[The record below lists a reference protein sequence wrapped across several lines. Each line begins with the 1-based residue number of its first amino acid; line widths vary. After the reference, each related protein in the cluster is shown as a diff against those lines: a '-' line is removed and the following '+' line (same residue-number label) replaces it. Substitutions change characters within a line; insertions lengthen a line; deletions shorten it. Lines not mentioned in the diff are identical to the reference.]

1 MEQYFPNILREN
13 NFELKFYTQSSKKMK
28 KTLSEMYSREFATH
42 ISSVITRLD
51 TPIFCLINP
60 KGQSSIHEAM
70 VSQGARK
77 PHDSVYT
84 DTDGTLKKRSSKP
97 KYRSCQR
104 GRWHQERAEGTHP
117 ETSETDRKVFEYG

>member
-1 MEQYFPNILREN
+1 
-13 NFELKFYTQSSKKMK
+13 MK